1 MRTPQPFRGSPTADI
16 SSAVLAIGRRSFS
29 QALLDTLRR
38 IANVGHCMV
47 FTFEGERCSRCIL
60 DIGNIPTGPELGV
73 AYSEHFHLADPNR
86 EAVFRE
92 RTNASPIVLPTFA
105 RHAYSERYLKMFF
118 YGADIVDKFATAIW
132 VADTCF
138 YVNFYRTTVQG
149 RYGREQIECLKG
161 IAPAVC
167 AAVARHFQ
175 EEVPPNYDDPLQK
188 VEALFSASGPL
199 WRLSSREKDVCLRIL
214 SGCSSEAIS
223 IDLGISLQSTYTYRK
238 RAYEKL
244 DICSQNELFG
254 IVLRL
259 LASPCRPN

>member
-1 MRTPQPFRGSPTADI
+1 MRAPQPFRGLPAADI
-16 SSAVLAIGRRSFS
+16 SSAVLAIGHRSFS
-29 QALLDTLRR
+29 QALLDTVRR

-47 FTFEGERCSRCIL
+47 FAFEGERASRCLL
-60 DIGNIPTGPELGV
+60 DIGNIPTGPDLGA
-73 AYSEHFHLADPNR
+73 AYSEHFHLTDPNR

-92 RTNASPIVLPTFA
+92 RANASPMVLPTFT
-105 RHAYSERYLKMFF
+105 RRAYSESYLKMFF
-118 YGADIVDKFATAIW
+118 SGADIVDKFATAIW
-132 VADTCF
+132 VGDTCF

-161 IAPAVC
+161 VAPAVC

-175 EEVPPNYDDPLQK
+175 EEVVPDYYDPFQK
-188 VEALFSASGPL
+188 VEALFSARGPL
-199 WRLSSREKDVCLRIL
+199 WRLSSRERDVCLRIL

-244 DICSQNELFG
+244 EICSQNELFG

-259 LASPCRPN
+259 LASPRRPN